1 LILAY
6 KRPFNK
12 DVSGGWTGMQ
22 ENMELWQA
30 AADTIRNRI
39 GENPQIGIIL
49 GSGLGSL
56 VNTLEQPI
64 EIDYSD
70 IPGFPMTTVKG
81 HAGKLV
87 YGKLGG
93 KQVLIMKGRFHIYEG
108 YDVSQ
113 VIFHIRVFKLLGI
126 SDLLVTNAAGGI
138 NTEFEPGDLMMINDH
153 ISFFAPSP
161 LRGTNLEEFG
171 PRFPD
176 MSNAYDS
183 GLIGIAKEAAREE
196 GIMLRQGIY
205 TFAQGPMFET
215 PAEIRAL
222 RMLGADAVGMSTVP
236 EVIVARHC
244 GMKVMGI
251 SCITNMAAGVKN
263 ETLNHEE
270 VMETADR
277 VGKSFSA
284 LVRRIIA
291 NWPV

>member
-1 LILAY
+1 
-6 KRPFNK
+6 
-12 DVSGGWTGMQ
+12 MQ

-222 RMLGADAVGMSTVP
+222 RMLCADAVGMSTVP

>member
-1 LILAY
+1 
-6 KRPFNK
+6 
-12 DVSGGWTGMQ
+12 MQ

-49 GSGLGSL
+49 GSGLGAL

-222 RMLGADAVGMSTVP
+222 RMLCADAVGMSTVP

>member
-1 LILAY
+1 MILAY

-12 DVSGGWTGMQ
+12 DVSGWTGMQ

-39 GENPQIGIIL
+39 GENPQSALFSFRID
-49 GSGLGSL
+49 SL

-138 NTEFEPGDLMMINDH
+138 NTEFEPGDLMMIKDH

-205 TFAQGPMFET
+205 AFAQGPMFET

>member
-1 LILAY
+1 
-6 KRPFNK
+6 
-12 DVSGGWTGMQ
+12 MQ

-205 TFAQGPMFET
+205 AFAQGPMFET